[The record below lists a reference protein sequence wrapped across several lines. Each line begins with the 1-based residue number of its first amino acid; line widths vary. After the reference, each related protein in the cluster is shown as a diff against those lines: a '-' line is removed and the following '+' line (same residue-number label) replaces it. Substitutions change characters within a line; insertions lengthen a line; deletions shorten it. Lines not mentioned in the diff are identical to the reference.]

1 VYVRRSFVVS
11 ALSDIFNDF
20 SAFPNTISWFMRI
33 LTFTGKG
40 GVGKTSV
47 SAATAVRLSQLGYRT
62 LVLST
67 DPAHSLSD
75 SFNLPLGAEPTK
87 ITDNLHAIEV
97 NPYVD
102 LKVNWQSVQ
111 KYYTKIFM
119 AQGVSGVMA
128 DEMTIL
134 PGMEELFSLLR
145 IKRYKASGL
154 YDVLV
159 LDTAPTGE
167 TLRLLSLPDT
177 LAWGMKA
184 IKNVNKYLIKPLSKP
199 LSKMSDKIAF
209 FVPPADAIESVDQ
222 VFDELE
228 DIREILTDN
237 KKSTVRLVMNAEK
250 MSIKETMRALTYL
263 NLYGFKVDMVL
274 VNKLLD
280 TNEDSGYL
288 ENWKAIQQK
297 YLGEIEEGFSP
308 LPVKKLRMYEQEI
321 VGLQS
326 LELFAKDMYGDSD
339 PSDMMYDEPPIKF
352 VRNKDVYEVQLKLMF
367 ANPVDIDVWVTGD
380 ELFVQI
386 GNQRKIITLP
396 ISLTGLEPGSAVFK
410 DRWLHIPFDLNRNNH
425 SRSPQDQKM
434 HKGYDRG

>member
-1 VYVRRSFVVS
+1 
-11 ALSDIFNDF
+11 
-20 SAFPNTISWFMRI
+20 MRI

-47 SAATAVRLSQLGYRT
+47 SAATAVRLSELGYRT

-75 SFNLPLGAEPTK
+75 SFNIPLGSDPTK
-87 ITDNLHAIEV
+87 IKENLDAIEV

-102 LKVNWQSVQ
+102 LKENWQSVQ
-111 KYYTKIFM
+111 KYYTRVFM

-145 IKRYKASGL
+145 IKRYKSSGL
-154 YDVLV
+154 YDVMV

-167 TLRLLSLPDT
+167 TLRLLSLPET
-177 LAWGMKA
+177 LSWGMKA
-184 IKNVNKYLIKPLSKP
+184 VKNVNKYIVRPLSKP
-199 LSKMSDKIAF
+199 LSKMSDRIAHYI
-209 FVPPADAIESVDQ
+209 PPEEAIASVDQ

-237 KKSTVRLVMNAEK
+237 EKSTVRLVMNAEK

-274 VNKLLD
+274 VNRLLD
-280 TNEDSGYL
+280 MNEDSGYL
-288 ENWKAIQQK
+288 EKWKTIQQK
-297 YLGEIEEGFSP
+297 YLGEIEEGFAP
-308 LPVKKLRMYEQEI
+308 LPVNKLRMYEQEI
-321 VGLQS
+321 VGLPA
-326 LELFAKDMYGDSD
+326 LEAFARDMYGETD

-352 VRNKDVYEVQLKLMF
+352 VRNGDVYEVQLKLMF
-367 ANPVDIDVWVTGD
+367 ANPSDIDVWVTGD
-380 ELFVQI
+380 ELYLQI
-386 GNQRKIITLP
+386 GSQRKVITLP
-396 ISLTGLEPGSAVFK
+396 ISLTGLEPGDAFFRDK
-410 DRWLHIPFDLNRNNH
+410 WLHIPFDLNG
-425 SRSPQDQKM
+425 Q
-434 HKGYDRG
+434 GDRKAG

>member
-1 VYVRRSFVVS
+1 
-11 ALSDIFNDF
+11 
-20 SAFPNTISWFMRI
+20 MRI

-87 ITDNLHAIEV
+87 IKENLDAIEV

-102 LKVNWQSVQ
+102 LKQNWHSVQ
-111 KYYTKIFM
+111 KYYTRIFM

-184 IKNVNKYLIKPLSKP
+184 VKNVNKYLIKPLSKP
-199 LSKMSDKIAF
+199 LSRMSDKIAF
-209 FVPPADAIESVDQ
+209 FIPPADALDSVDQ

-228 DIREILTDN
+228 DIRDILTDN

-274 VNKLLD
+274 VNRLLD
-280 TNEDSGYL
+280 IYEDCGYQ

-308 LPVKKLRMYEQEI
+308 LPVTKLRMYEQEI
-321 VGLQS
+321 VGLKS
-326 LELFAKDMYGDSD
+326 LEMFAKDMYGDSD

-352 VRNKDVYEVQLKLMF
+352 VRNGNVYEVQLKLMF

-396 ISLTGLEPGSAVFK
+396 ISLTGLEPGDAVFK
-410 DRWLHIPFDLNRNNH
+410 EKWLHIPFDLDRH
-425 SRSPQDQKM
+425 EESRMQKEQ
-434 HKGYDRG
+434 KAYDRG

>member
-1 VYVRRSFVVS
+1 
-11 ALSDIFNDF
+11 
-20 SAFPNTISWFMRI
+20 MRI

-47 SAATAVRLSQLGYRT
+47 SAATAVRLSQMGYRT

-75 SFNLPLGAEPTK
+75 SFNLPLGAEPTR
-87 ITDNLHAIEV
+87 IRENLHAIEV

-102 LKVNWQSVQ
+102 LKQNWQSVQ
-111 KYYTKIFM
+111 KYYTRIFM
-119 AQGVSGVMA
+119 AQGVSGVVA

-145 IKRYKASGL
+145 IKRYKASGA
-154 YDVLV
+154 YDALV

-177 LAWGMKA
+177 LSWGMKA
-184 IKNVNKYLIKPLSKP
+184 VKNVNKYIVRPLSKP
-199 LSKMSDKIAF
+199 LSKMSDKIASF
-209 FVPPADAIESVDQ
+209 IPPADAIDSVDQ

-228 DIREILTDN
+228 DIREILTN
-237 KKSTVRLVMNAEK
+237 NAKSTVRLVMNAEK

-274 VNKLLD
+274 VNRLLD
-280 TNEDSGYL
+280 TKENSGYL

-308 LPVKKLRMYEQEI
+308 LPVRKLKMYEQEI
-321 VGLQS
+321 VGLKA
-326 LELFAKDMYGDSD
+326 LEQFAADIYPDID
-339 PSDMMYDEPPIKF
+339 PSAMMYDEPPIKF
-352 VRNKDVYEVQLKLMF
+352 ERQGDVYEVKLKLMF

-396 ISLTGLEPGSAVFK
+396 LSLTGLEPGDAVFK
-410 DRWLHIPFDLNRNNH
+410 DKWLHIPFDLDREEQSRLQKENRD
-425 SRSPQDQKM
+425 SREAREQNVMQ
-434 HKGYDRG
+434 

>member
-1 VYVRRSFVVS
+1 
-11 ALSDIFNDF
+11 
-20 SAFPNTISWFMRI
+20 MRI

-62 LVLST
+62 LILST

-87 ITDNLHAIEV
+87 VRENLDAIEV

-102 LKVNWQSVQ
+102 LKENWHEVQ
-111 KYYTKIFM
+111 KFYARIFM
-119 AQGVSGVMA
+119 AQGTSGVMT

-145 IKRYKASGL
+145 IKRYKNSGD

-177 LAWGMKA
+177 LSWGIKA
-184 IKNVNKYLIKPLSKP
+184 VKNVTKYIVRPLSKP
-199 LSKMSDKIAF
+199 LSKMSDRISQYI
-209 FVPPADAIESVDQ
+209 PPEAAIDSVDN
-222 VFDELE
+222 VFEELE
-228 DIREILTDN
+228 GIREILTDN
-237 KKSTVRLVMNAEK
+237 LNSTVRLVMNAEK

-274 VNKLLD
+274 VNRLLD
-280 TNEDSGYL
+280 INEESGYL
-288 ENWKAIQQK
+288 EKWKGIQQK
-297 YLGEIEEGFSP
+297 YLAQIEAGFSP
-308 LPVKKLRMYEQEI
+308 LPVKKLKMYDQEV

-326 LELFAKDMYGDSD
+326 LDRFARDMYGDSD
-339 PSDMMYDEPPIKF
+339 PAEMMYDEPPIRF
-352 VRNKDVYEVQLKLMF
+352 VRKKELYEVQLKLMF
-367 ANPVDIDVWVTGD
+367 ANPEDIDVWVTGD
-380 ELFVQI
+380 DLFVHM

-396 ISLTGLEPGSAVFK
+396 ISLTGLEPGDAYFQDK
-410 DRWLHIPFDLNRNNH
+410 WLHIPFDLN
-425 SRSPQDQKM
+425 S
-434 HKGYDRG
+434 HKEHQRDPRYARAID

>member
-1 VYVRRSFVVS
+1 
-11 ALSDIFNDF
+11 
-20 SAFPNTISWFMRI
+20 MRI

-47 SAATAVRLSQLGYRT
+47 SAATAVRLSEMGHRT

-75 SFNLPLGAEPTK
+75 SFNLQLGAEPTK
-87 ITDNLHAIEV
+87 IKENLHAIEV

-102 LKVNWQSVQ
+102 LKQNWHSVQ
-111 KYYTKIFM
+111 KYYTRIFM

-145 IKRYKASGL
+145 IKRYKSAGL
-154 YDVLV
+154 YDALV

-177 LAWGMKA
+177 LSWGMKA
-184 IKNVNKYLIKPLSKP
+184 VKNVNKYIVRPLSKP
-199 LSKMSDKIAF
+199 LSKMSDKIAYYI
-209 FVPPADAIESVDQ
+209 PPEDAIESVDQ

-237 KKSTVRLVMNAEK
+237 VKSTVRLVMNAEK

-280 TNEDSGYL
+280 AQENSGYL
-288 ENWKAIQQK
+288 EKWKGIQQK

-308 LPVKKLRMYEQEI
+308 LPVKKLKMYDQEI
-321 VGLQS
+321 VGVKS
-326 LELFAKDMYGDSD
+326 LEVFARDIYGDTD
-339 PSDMMYDEPPIKF
+339 PSGLMYDEPPIKF
-352 VRNKDVYEVQLKLMF
+352 VRKGDVYEVQLKLMF

-380 ELFVQI
+380 ELYVQI

-396 ISLTGLEPGSAVFK
+396 VSLTGLEPGDAVFK
-410 DRWLHIPFDLNRNNH
+410 DKWLHIPFDLEKQGHHHRTREFN
-425 SRSPQDQKM
+425 KA
-434 HKGYDRG
+434 

>member
-1 VYVRRSFVVS
+1 
-11 ALSDIFNDF
+11 
-20 SAFPNTISWFMRI
+20 MRI

-47 SAATAVRLSQLGYRT
+47 SAATAVRLSELGYRT

-87 ITDNLHAIEV
+87 IKENLHAIEI

-102 LKVNWQSVQ
+102 LKQNWHAVQ
-111 KYYTKIFM
+111 KFYTGIFKP
-119 AQGVSGVMA
+119 QGVSGVVA

-145 IKRYKASGL
+145 IKRYKTSGL

-184 IKNVNKYLIKPLSKP
+184 VKNVTKYIVRPLSKP
-199 LSKMSDKIAF
+199 LSRMSDKIAQYI
-209 FVPPADAIESVDQ
+209 PPEEALDSVDQ

-237 KKSTVRLVMNAEK
+237 QKSTVRLVMNAEK

-274 VNKLLD
+274 VNRLLD
-280 TNEDSGYL
+280 TKENSGYL
-288 ENWKAIQQK
+288 ENWKTIQQK
-297 YLGEIEEGFSP
+297 YLGEIEQSFSP
-308 LPVKKLRMYEQEI
+308 LPVKKLRMYEEEI
-321 VGLQS
+321 VGLKA
-326 LELFAKDMYGDSD
+326 LELFARDMYGETD
-339 PSDMMYDEPPIKF
+339 PADMMYDEPPIKF
-352 VRNKDVYEVQLKLMF
+352 VRTGDIYEVQLKLMF

-380 ELFVQI
+380 ELYVHI
-386 GNQRKIITLP
+386 ENQRKIITLP
-396 ISLTGLEPGSAVFK
+396 ISLTGLEPGDAYFK
-410 DRWLHIPFDLNRNNH
+410 NKWLHIPFDLDNH
-425 SRSPQDQKM
+425 KQ
-434 HKGYDRG
+434 HKTTKQYNKALN

>member
-1 VYVRRSFVVS
+1 
-11 ALSDIFNDF
+11 
-20 SAFPNTISWFMRI
+20 MRI

-87 ITDNLHAIEV
+87 IRENLDAIEV

-102 LKVNWQSVQ
+102 LKQNWHAVQ
-111 KYYTKIFM
+111 KYYTKVFM
-119 AQGVSGVMA
+119 AQGISGVMA

-145 IKRYKASGL
+145 VKRYKASGL

-199 LSKMSDKIAF
+199 LSRMSDKIAF
-209 FVPPADAIESVDQ
+209 FIPPAEAVESVDQ

-237 KKSTVRLVMNAEK
+237 QKSTVRLVMNAEK

-280 TNEDSGYL
+280 TKEDSGYL

-321 VGLQS
+321 VGLKA
-326 LELFAKDMYGDSD
+326 LEMFAKDMYGESD

-352 VRNKDVYEVQLKLMF
+352 VRNGDVYEVQLKLMF

-396 ISLTGLEPGSAVFK
+396 ISLTGLEPGDAVFK
-410 DRWLHIPFDLNRNNH
+410 DKWLHIPFDLNRQEQ
-425 SRSPQDQKM
+425 SRQQKEQ
-434 HKGYDRG
+434 KAYDRG

>member
-1 VYVRRSFVVS
+1 
-11 ALSDIFNDF
+11 
-20 SAFPNTISWFMRI
+20 MRI

-47 SAATAVRLSQLGYRT
+47 SAATAVRLSEMGHRT

-75 SFNLPLGAEPTK
+75 SFNLQLGAEPTK
-87 ITDNLHAIEV
+87 IKENLHAIEV

-102 LKVNWQSVQ
+102 LKQNWHSVQ
-111 KYYTKIFM
+111 KYYTRIFM

-145 IKRYKASGL
+145 IKRYKSSGF
-154 YDVLV
+154 YDALV

-177 LAWGMKA
+177 LSWGMKA
-184 IKNVNKYLIKPLSKP
+184 VKNVNKYIVRPLSKP
-199 LSKMSDKIAF
+199 LSKMSDKIAYYI
-209 FVPPADAIESVDQ
+209 PPEDAIESVDQ

-237 KKSTVRLVMNAEK
+237 VKSTVRLVMNAEK

-280 TNEDSGYL
+280 AQENSGYL
-288 ENWKAIQQK
+288 EKWKGIQQK

-308 LPVKKLRMYEQEI
+308 LPVKKLKMYDQEI
-321 VGLQS
+321 VGVKS
-326 LELFAKDMYGDSD
+326 LEVFAHDIYGDTD
-339 PSDMMYDEPPIKF
+339 PAGLMYDEPPIKF
-352 VRNKDVYEVQLKLMF
+352 VRQGDLYEVQLKLMF

-396 ISLTGLEPGSAVFK
+396 VSLTGLEPGDAVFK
-410 DRWLHIPFDLNRNNH
+410 DKWLHIPFDLERQGHHHRNREYN
-425 SRSPQDQKM
+425 KA
-434 HKGYDRG
+434 

>member
-1 VYVRRSFVVS
+1 
-11 ALSDIFNDF
+11 
-20 SAFPNTISWFMRI
+20 MRI

-75 SFNLPLGAEPTK
+75 SFNLPLGPEPTK
-87 ITDNLHAIEV
+87 IKENLDAIEV

-102 LKVNWQSVQ
+102 LKQNWHSVQ
-111 KYYTKIFM
+111 KYYTRIFM

-184 IKNVNKYLIKPLSKP
+184 VKNVNKYLIKPLSKP
-199 LSKMSDKIAF
+199 LSRMSDKIAF
-209 FVPPADAIESVDQ
+209 FIPPADALDSVDQ

-228 DIREILTDN
+228 DIRDILTDN

-274 VNKLLD
+274 VNRLLD
-280 TNEDSGYL
+280 INEDCGYQ

-321 VGLQS
+321 VGLKS
-326 LELFAKDMYGDSD
+326 LEMFAKDMYGDSD

-352 VRNKDVYEVQLKLMF
+352 VRNGNVYEVQLKLMF

-380 ELFVQI
+380 ELYVQI

-396 ISLTGLEPGSAVFK
+396 ISLTGLEPGDAVFK
-410 DRWLHIPFDLNRNNH
+410 EKWLHIPFDLDRH
-425 SRSPQDQKM
+425 EESRMQKEQ
-434 HKGYDRG
+434 KAYDRG

>member
-1 VYVRRSFVVS
+1 
-11 ALSDIFNDF
+11 
-20 SAFPNTISWFMRI
+20 M
-33 LTFTGKG
+33 
-40 GVGKTSV
+40 
-47 SAATAVRLSQLGYRT
+47 
-62 LVLST
+62 
-67 DPAHSLSD
+67 
-75 SFNLPLGAEPTK
+75 
-87 ITDNLHAIEV
+87 
-97 NPYVD
+97 
-102 LKVNWQSVQ
+102 
-111 KYYTKIFM
+111 
-119 AQGVSGVMA
+119 
-128 DEMTIL
+128 
-134 PGMEELFSLLR
+134 R

-184 IKNVNKYLIKPLSKP
+184 VKNVNKYFIKPLSKP
-199 LSKMSDKIAF
+199 LSKMSNKIAF
-209 FVPPADAIESVDQ
+209 FIPPADAIESVDQ

-274 VNKLLD
+274 VNRLLD
-280 TNEDSGYL
+280 TKEDSGYL

-321 VGLQS
+321 VGLAS
-326 LELFAKDMYGDSD
+326 LEMFAKDMYGDTD

-352 VRNKDVYEVQLKLMF
+352 VRNADVYEVQLKLMF

-396 ISLTGLEPGSAVFK
+396 ISLTGLEPGNAVFK
-410 DRWLHIPFDLNRNNH
+410 DKWLHIPFDLNRQNH
-425 SRSPQDQKM
+425 TRSPKEQKE
-434 HKGYDRG
+434 YERG

>member
-1 VYVRRSFVVS
+1 
-11 ALSDIFNDF
+11 
-20 SAFPNTISWFMRI
+20 MRI

-47 SAATAVRLSQLGYRT
+47 SAATAVRLSELGYRT

-87 ITDNLHAIEV
+87 VKENLHAIEV

-102 LKVNWQSVQ
+102 LKQNWQSVQ

-119 AQGVSGVMA
+119 AQGISGVMA

-184 IKNVNKYLIKPLSKP
+184 VKNVNKYLIKPLSKP

-209 FVPPADAIESVDQ
+209 FIPPADAIESVDQ

-237 KKSTVRLVMNAEK
+237 QKSTVRLVMNAEK

-274 VNKLLD
+274 VNRLLD

-321 VGLQS
+321 VGLKS
-326 LELFAKDMYGDSD
+326 LEMFARDMYGDTD

-352 VRNKDVYEVQLKLMF
+352 VRSGDVYEVQLKLMF

-396 ISLTGLEPGSAVFK
+396 ISLTGLEPGDAVFK
-410 DRWLHIPFDLNRNNH
+410 DKWLHIPFDLDRQNH
-425 SRSPQDQKM
+425 SRSQKEQ
-434 HKGYDRG
+434 KAYDRG

>member
-1 VYVRRSFVVS
+1 
-11 ALSDIFNDF
+11 
-20 SAFPNTISWFMRI
+20 MRI

-87 ITDNLHAIEV
+87 IKENLDAIEV

-102 LKVNWQSVQ
+102 LKQNWHAVQ
-111 KYYTKIFM
+111 KYYTKVFM
-119 AQGVSGVMA
+119 AQGISGVMA

-145 IKRYKASGL
+145 VKRYKASGL

-199 LSKMSDKIAF
+199 LSRMSDKIAF
-209 FVPPADAIESVDQ
+209 FIPPAEAVESVDQ

-237 KKSTVRLVMNAEK
+237 QKSTVRLVMNAEK

-280 TNEDSGYL
+280 TKENSGYL

-321 VGLQS
+321 VGLKS
-326 LELFAKDMYGDSD
+326 LEMFAKDMYGDSD

-352 VRNKDVYEVQLKLMF
+352 VRNGDVYEVQLKLMF

-396 ISLTGLEPGSAVFK
+396 ISLTGLEPGDAVFK
-410 DRWLHIPFDLNRNNH
+410 DKWLHIPFDLNAQVH
-425 SRSPQDQKM
+425 SRSKKEQKA
-434 HKGYDRG
+434 YDRG

>member
-1 VYVRRSFVVS
+1 
-11 ALSDIFNDF
+11 
-20 SAFPNTISWFMRI
+20 MRI

-87 ITDNLHAIEV
+87 IKENLDAIEV

-102 LKVNWQSVQ
+102 LKQNWHSVQ
-111 KYYTKIFM
+111 KYYTRIFM

-184 IKNVNKYLIKPLSKP
+184 VKNVNKYLIKPLSKP
-199 LSKMSDKIAF
+199 LSRMSDKIAF
-209 FVPPADAIESVDQ
+209 FIPPADALDSVDQ

-228 DIREILTDN
+228 DIRDILTDN

-274 VNKLLD
+274 VNRLLD
-280 TNEDSGYL
+280 VNKDCGYQ

-321 VGLQS
+321 VGLTC
-326 LELFAKDMYGDSD
+326 LEMFAKDMYGDTD

-352 VRNKDVYEVQLKLMF
+352 VRIGNVYEVQLKLMF

-380 ELFVQI
+380 ELYVQI

-396 ISLTGLEPGSAVFK
+396 ISLTGLEPGNAVFK
-410 DRWLHIPFDLNRNNH
+410 EKWLHIPFDLDSH
-425 SRSPQDQKM
+425 GQDGGTVQKQQ
-434 HKGYDRG
+434 KVYDRG

>member
-1 VYVRRSFVVS
+1 
-11 ALSDIFNDF
+11 
-20 SAFPNTISWFMRI
+20 MRI

-47 SAATAVRLSQLGYRT
+47 SAATAVRLSDLGYRT

-75 SFNLPLGAEPTK
+75 SFNLSLGSDPTK
-87 ITDNLHAIEV
+87 IKENLYAIEV

-102 LKVNWQSVQ
+102 LKQNWHAVQ
-111 KYYTKIFM
+111 KFYTGIFQ
-119 AQGVSGVMA
+119 AQGVSGVVA
-128 DEMTIL
+128 DEMSIL

-177 LAWGMKA
+177 LSWGMKA
-184 IKNVNKYLIKPLSKP
+184 VKNVTKYIIRPLGKP
-199 LSKMSDKIAF
+199 LSKMSDKIAQYI
-209 FVPPADAIESVDQ
+209 PPDDALDSVDLI
-222 VFDELE
+222 FDELE
-228 DIREILTDN
+228 GIREILTDTQH
-237 KKSTVRLVMNAEK
+237 STVRLVMNAEK

-274 VNKLLD
+274 VNRLLD
-280 TNEDSGYL
+280 TKENSGYL

-297 YLGEIEEGFSP
+297 YLGEIEEGFAP
-308 LPVKKLRMYEQEI
+308 LPVKKLRMYENEI
-321 VGLQS
+321 VGLRA
-326 LELFAKDMYGDSD
+326 LEMFAKDIYGNSD

-352 VRNKDVYEVQLKLMF
+352 VRNGDIYEVQLKLMF
-367 ANPVDIDVWVTGD
+367 ANPVDIDIWVTGD
-380 ELFVQI
+380 ELFVHI

-396 ISLTGLEPGSAVFK
+396 ISLTGLEPGEAFFK
-410 DRWLHIPFDLNRNNH
+410 DRWLHIPFDPNHHKLDRRTTQNNKVLN
-425 SRSPQDQKM
+425 
-434 HKGYDRG
+434 

>member
-1 VYVRRSFVVS
+1 
-11 ALSDIFNDF
+11 
-20 SAFPNTISWFMRI
+20 
-33 LTFTGKG
+33 
-40 GVGKTSV
+40 
-47 SAATAVRLSQLGYRT
+47 
-62 LVLST
+62 
-67 DPAHSLSD
+67 
-75 SFNLPLGAEPTK
+75 
-87 ITDNLHAIEV
+87 
-97 NPYVD
+97 
-102 LKVNWQSVQ
+102 
-111 KYYTKIFM
+111 
-119 AQGVSGVMA
+119 
-128 DEMTIL
+128 

-184 IKNVNKYLIKPLSKP
+184 VKNVNKYIVRPLSKP

-209 FVPPADAIESVDQ
+209 YIPPEDALASVDQ

-228 DIREILTDN
+228 DIREILTN
-237 KKSTVRLVMNAEK
+237 NVTSTVRLVMNAEK

-274 VNKLLD
+274 VNRLLD
-280 TNEDSGYL
+280 TKENSGYL

-297 YLGEIEEGFSP
+297 YLGEIEESFAP

-321 VGLQS
+321 VGLKS
-326 LELFAKDMYGDSD
+326 LEMFARDMYGDTD

-352 VRNKDVYEVQLKLMF
+352 VRNGDIYEVQLKLMF

-380 ELFVQI
+380 ELYVHI

-396 ISLTGLEPGSAVFK
+396 VSLTGLEPGDAVFK
-410 DRWLHIPFDLNRNNH
+410 DKWLHIPFDLNNHEQSRLQKQNN
-425 SRSPQDQKM
+425 KVLN
-434 HKGYDRG
+434 

>member
-1 VYVRRSFVVS
+1 
-11 ALSDIFNDF
+11 
-20 SAFPNTISWFMRI
+20 MRI

-47 SAATAVRLSQLGYRT
+47 SAATAVRLSEMGHRT

-75 SFNLPLGAEPTK
+75 SFNLQLGAEPTK
-87 ITDNLHAIEV
+87 IKENLHAIEV

-102 LKVNWQSVQ
+102 LKENWHSVQ
-111 KYYTKIFM
+111 KYYTRIFM

-145 IKRYKASGL
+145 IKRYKSAGL
-154 YDVLV
+154 YDALV

-177 LAWGMKA
+177 LSWGMKA
-184 IKNVNKYLIKPLSKP
+184 VKNVNKYIVRPLSKP
-199 LSKMSDKIAF
+199 LSKMSDKIAYYI
-209 FVPPADAIESVDQ
+209 PPEDAIESVDQ

-237 KKSTVRLVMNAEK
+237 VKSTVRLVMNAEK

-280 TNEDSGYL
+280 TQENSGYL
-288 ENWKAIQQK
+288 EKWKGIQQK

-308 LPVKKLRMYEQEI
+308 LPVKKLKMYDQEI
-321 VGLQS
+321 VGVKS
-326 LELFAKDMYGDSD
+326 LEVFARDMYGDTD

-352 VRNKDVYEVQLKLMF
+352 VRKGDLYEVQLKLMF

-380 ELFVQI
+380 ELYVQI

-396 ISLTGLEPGSAVFK
+396 ISLTGLEPGDAVFRDK
-410 DRWLHIPFDLNRNNH
+410 WLHIPFDLEKQGQHHRT
-425 SRSPQDQKM
+425 REY
-434 HKGYDRG
+434 HKA

>member
-1 VYVRRSFVVS
+1 
-11 ALSDIFNDF
+11 
-20 SAFPNTISWFMRI
+20 MRI

-62 LVLST
+62 LILST

-75 SFNLPLGAEPTK
+75 SFNLPLGSEPVK
-87 ITDNLHAIEV
+87 IKENLHAIEV

-102 LKVNWQSVQ
+102 LKQNWQSVQ
-111 KYYTKIFM
+111 KFYSKIFVG
-119 AQGVSGVMA
+119 QGVSGVMV

-145 IKRYKASGL
+145 IKRYKASGQ

-184 IKNVNKYLIKPLSKP
+184 VKNINKYLIKPLRKP
-199 LSKMSDKIAF
+199 LSKMGDKIAF
-209 FVPPADAIESVDQ
+209 YIPPADAVDSVDQ
-222 VFDELE
+222 VFDELV

-237 KKSTVRLVMNAEK
+237 ATSTVRLVMNAEK

-274 VNKLLD
+274 VNRLLD
-280 TNEDSGYL
+280 TNENSGYL
-288 ENWKAIQQK
+288 EKWKSIQQT

-321 VGLQS
+321 VGLKS
-326 LELFAKDMYGDSD
+326 LEQFAKDMYGDTD
-339 PSDMMYDEPPIKF
+339 PSEMMYDEPPIKF
-352 VRNKDVYEVQLKLMF
+352 IRKGNVYEVQLKLMF
-367 ANPVDIDVWVTGD
+367 ANPVDLDVWVTGE
-380 ELFVQI
+380 ELYIHI

-396 ISLTGLEPGSAVFK
+396 ISLTGLEPGDAFFK
-410 DRWLHIPFDLNRNNH
+410 DKWLHIPFDLNQHDENH
-425 SRSPQDQKM
+425 KQKD
-434 HKGYDRG
+434 YDKALK

>member
-1 VYVRRSFVVS
+1 
-11 ALSDIFNDF
+11 
-20 SAFPNTISWFMRI
+20 MRI

-47 SAATAVRLSQLGYRT
+47 SAATAVRLSEMGHRT

-87 ITDNLHAIEV
+87 IKENLHAIEV

-102 LKVNWQSVQ
+102 LKQNWHSVQ
-111 KYYTKIFM
+111 KYYTRIFM

-145 IKRYKASGL
+145 IKRYKNSGL
-154 YDVLV
+154 YDALV

-177 LAWGMKA
+177 LSWGIKA
-184 IKNVNKYLIKPLSKP
+184 VKNVTKYIVRPLSKP
-199 LSKMSDKIAF
+199 LSRMSDKIAQY
-209 FVPPADAIESVDQ
+209 VPPEAAIDSVDN
-222 VFDELE
+222 VFEELE
-228 DIREILTDN
+228 GIREILTDN
-237 KKSTVRLVMNAEK
+237 LKSTVRLVMNAEK

-263 NLYGFKVDMVL
+263 NLYGFKVDMVM

-280 TNEDSGYL
+280 TQEDSGYL
-288 ENWKAIQQK
+288 EKWKGIQQK

-308 LPVKKLRMYEQEI
+308 LPVKKLKMYDQEI
-321 VGLQS
+321 VGVKA
-326 LELFAKDMYGDSD
+326 LEVFSHDIYGDTD
-339 PSDMMYDEPPIKF
+339 PSGMMYDEPPIKF
-352 VRNKDVYEVQLKLMF
+352 VRKGDIYEVQLKLMF

-380 ELFVQI
+380 ELFVSI

-396 ISLTGLEPGSAVFK
+396 TSLTGLEPGEAVFK
-410 DRWLHIPFDLNRNNH
+410 DKWLHIPFDLERQGQHQRNRV
-425 SRSPQDQKM
+425 M
-434 HKGYDRG
+434 HKA

>member
-1 VYVRRSFVVS
+1 
-11 ALSDIFNDF
+11 
-20 SAFPNTISWFMRI
+20 MRI

-75 SFNLPLGAEPTK
+75 SFNLPLGAEPTR
-87 ITDNLHAIEV
+87 IRENLHAIEV

-102 LKVNWQSVQ
+102 LKQNWHSVQ
-111 KYYTKIFM
+111 KYYTRIFM
-119 AQGVSGVMA
+119 AQGVSGVVA

-145 IKRYKASGL
+145 IKRYKASGS
-154 YDVLV
+154 YDALV

-177 LAWGMKA
+177 LSWGMKA
-184 IKNVNKYLIKPLSKP
+184 VKNVNKYIVRPLSKP
-199 LSKMSDKIAF
+199 LSKMSDKIASF
-209 FVPPADAIESVDQ
+209 IPPADAIDSVDQ

-228 DIREILTDN
+228 DIREILTN
-237 KKSTVRLVMNAEK
+237 NAKSTVRLVMNAEK

-274 VNKLLD
+274 VNRLLD
-280 TNEDSGYL
+280 TKEDSGYL

-321 VGLQS
+321 VGLKA
-326 LELFAKDMYGDSD
+326 LEQFAADIYTDSN

-352 VRNKDVYEVQLKLMF
+352 ERHGDVYEVKLKLMF

-396 ISLTGLEPGSAVFK
+396 LSLTGLEPGDAVFK
-410 DRWLHIPFDLNRNNH
+410 DKWLHIPFDLDREEQSRLQKENRD
-425 SRSPQDQKM
+425 SREAREQNVFQ
-434 HKGYDRG
+434 

>member
-1 VYVRRSFVVS
+1 
-11 ALSDIFNDF
+11 
-20 SAFPNTISWFMRI
+20 MRI

-47 SAATAVRLSQLGYRT
+47 SAATSVRLSQLGYRT

-87 ITDNLHAIEV
+87 IKENLDAIEV

-102 LKVNWQSVQ
+102 LKQNWHSVQ
-111 KYYTKIFM
+111 KYYTRIFM

-184 IKNVNKYLIKPLSKP
+184 VKNVNKYLIKPLSKP
-199 LSKMSDKIAF
+199 LSRMSDKIAF
-209 FVPPADAIESVDQ
+209 FIPPADALDSVDQ

-228 DIREILTDN
+228 DIRDILTDN

-274 VNKLLD
+274 VNRLLD
-280 TNEDSGYL
+280 INEDCGYQ

-321 VGLQS
+321 VGLKS
-326 LELFAKDMYGDSD
+326 LEMFAKDKYGDSD

-352 VRNKDVYEVQLKLMF
+352 VRNGNVYEVQLKLMF

-380 ELFVQI
+380 ELYVQI

-396 ISLTGLEPGSAVFK
+396 ISLTGLEPGDAVFK
-410 DRWLHIPFDLNRNNH
+410 EKWLHIPFDLDRH
-425 SRSPQDQKM
+425 EESRMQKEQ
-434 HKGYDRG
+434 KAYDRG

>member
-1 VYVRRSFVVS
+1 
-11 ALSDIFNDF
+11 
-20 SAFPNTISWFMRI
+20 MRI

-62 LVLST
+62 LILST

-87 ITDNLHAIEV
+87 IRENLHAVEV

-102 LKVNWQSVQ
+102 LKKNWHAVQ
-111 KYYTKIFM
+111 KFYNGIFL
-119 AQGVSGVMA
+119 AQGISGVVA
-128 DEMTIL
+128 DEMAIL

-145 IKRYKASGL
+145 IKRYKNSGS

-177 LAWGMKA
+177 LSWGVKA
-184 IKNVNKYLIKPLSKP
+184 IKNVSKYIVRPLGKPLA
-199 LSKMSDKIAF
+199 KMSDKIAQYI
-209 FVPPADAIESVDQ
+209 PPEEALDSVDQ

-228 DIREILTDN
+228 GIREILTDN
-237 KKSTVRLVMNAEK
+237 STSTVRLVMNAEK

-274 VNKLLD
+274 VNRLLD
-280 TNEDSGYL
+280 TKEDSGYL
-288 ENWKAIQQK
+288 ENWKTIQQK

-308 LPVKKLRMYEQEI
+308 LPVVKLRMYEQEI
-321 VGLQS
+321 VGLKA
-326 LELFAKDMYGDSD
+326 LEMFAKDMYGDSD
-339 PSDMMYDEPPIKF
+339 PSRMMYDEPPIKF
-352 VRNKDVYEVQLKLMF
+352 VRNGDVYEVQLKLMF

-380 ELFVQI
+380 ELFVHI

-396 ISLTGLEPGSAVFK
+396 ISLTGLEPGEAVFK
-410 DRWLHIPFDLNRNNH
+410 DKWLHIPFDMNHHKESRMTQQQNKVLN
-425 SRSPQDQKM
+425 
-434 HKGYDRG
+434 

>member
-1 VYVRRSFVVS
+1 
-11 ALSDIFNDF
+11 
-20 SAFPNTISWFMRI
+20 MRI

-87 ITDNLHAIEV
+87 IKDNLHAIEV

-102 LKVNWQSVQ
+102 LKENWQSVQ
-111 KYYTKIFM
+111 KYYTRIFM

-274 VNKLLD
+274 VNRLLD
-280 TNEDSGYL
+280 TKEDSGYL

-386 GNQRKIITLP
+386 GNQRKIISLP
-396 ISLTGLEPGSAVFK
+396 ISLTGLEPGNAVFK
-410 DRWLHIPFDLNRNNH
+410 DRWLHIPFDLDRNNH

-434 HKGYDRG
+434 HKEYDQG

>member
-1 VYVRRSFVVS
+1 
-11 ALSDIFNDF
+11 
-20 SAFPNTISWFMRI
+20 MRI

-47 SAATAVRLSQLGYRT
+47 SAATAVRLSELGHRT

-75 SFNLPLGAEPTK
+75 SFNLALGAEPIK
-87 ITDNLHAIEV
+87 IKENLHAIEV

-102 LKVNWQSVQ
+102 LKQNWQSVQ
-111 KYYTKIFM
+111 KYYTRIFM

-145 IKRYKASGL
+145 IKRYKTAGL
-154 YDVLV
+154 YDALV

-177 LAWGMKA
+177 LSWGMKA
-184 IKNVNKYLIKPLSKP
+184 VKNVNKYIMRPLSKP
-199 LSKMSDKIAF
+199 LSRMSDKIAYF
-209 FVPPADAIESVDQ
+209 IPPEDAIESVDQ

-237 KKSTVRLVMNAEK
+237 VKSTVRLVMNAEK

-274 VNKLLD
+274 VNRLLD
-280 TNEDSGYL
+280 TNENSGYL
-288 ENWKAIQQK
+288 EKWKGIQQK

-308 LPVKKLRMYEQEI
+308 LPVKKLKMYDQEI
-321 VGLQS
+321 VGLRS
-326 LELFAKDMYGDSD
+326 LEMFARDMYGDTD
-339 PSDMMYDEPPIKF
+339 PSDLMYNEPPIKF
-352 VRNKDVYEVQLKLMF
+352 VRNGDIYEVQLKLMF

-380 ELFVQI
+380 ELYVQI

-396 ISLTGLEPGSAVFK
+396 ISLTGLEPGDAVFK
-410 DRWLHIPFDLNRNNH
+410 DKWLHIPFDLNHQGQHQR
-425 SRSPQDQKM
+425 QKEFNKM
-434 HKGYDRG
+434 

>member
-1 VYVRRSFVVS
+1 
-11 ALSDIFNDF
+11 
-20 SAFPNTISWFMRI
+20 MRI

-62 LVLST
+62 LILST

-75 SFNLPLGAEPTK
+75 SFNLALGPEPTT
-87 ITDNLHAIEV
+87 IRENLDAIEV

-102 LKVNWQSVQ
+102 LKQNWQSVQ
-111 KYYTKIFM
+111 KYYTKVFM

-177 LAWGMKA
+177 LSWGMKA
-184 IKNVNKYLIKPLSKP
+184 VKNVNKFIIKPLSKP
-199 LSKMSDKIAF
+199 LSRMSDKIASF
-209 FVPPADAIESVDQ
+209 IPPADAIDSVDQ

-228 DIREILTDN
+228 DIRDILTDN
-237 KKSTVRLVMNAEK
+237 DSSTVRLVMNAEK

-274 VNKLLD
+274 VNRLLD
-280 TNEDSGYL
+280 TTEDSGYL

-297 YLGEIEEGFSP
+297 YLGEIDQGFSP
-308 LPVKKLRMYEQEI
+308 LPVKKLKMYEQEI
-321 VGLQS
+321 VGLKA
-326 LELFAKDMYGDSD
+326 LEQFASDMYGDSD
-339 PSDMMYDEPPIKF
+339 PATMMYDEPPIKF
-352 VRNKDVYEVQLKLMF
+352 VKHQDLYEVRLKLMF
-367 ANPVDIDVWVTGD
+367 ANVGEIEIWVTGD

-386 GNQRKIITLP
+386 GSQRKIITLP
-396 ISLTGLEPGSAVFK
+396 MSLTGLEPGQAFFRDK
-410 DRWLHIPFDLNRNNH
+410 WLHIPFDLERQVQ
-425 SRSPQDQKM
+425 SRSQQEQARE
-434 HKGYDRG
+434 HRS

>member
-1 VYVRRSFVVS
+1 
-11 ALSDIFNDF
+11 
-20 SAFPNTISWFMRI
+20 MRI

-75 SFNLPLGAEPTK
+75 SFNLPLGPEPTK
-87 ITDNLHAIEV
+87 IRENLHAIEV

-102 LKVNWQSVQ
+102 LKQNWQSVQ
-111 KYYTKIFM
+111 KFYTKIFM
-119 AQGVSGVMA
+119 GQGVSGVVA

-184 IKNVNKYLIKPLSKP
+184 VKSVTKYIIKPLSKP
-199 LSKMSDKIAF
+199 LSKMGDKIAF
-209 FVPPADAIESVDQ
+209 YVPPADAVDSVDQ
-222 VFDELE
+222 VFDELV
-228 DIREILTDN
+228 DIREILTYN
-237 KKSTVRLVMNAEK
+237 VKSTVRLVMNAEK

-263 NLYGFKVDMVL
+263 NLYGFKVDMIL
-274 VNKLLD
+274 VNRLLD
-280 TNEDSGYL
+280 TKENSGYL
-288 ENWKAIQQK
+288 EKWKTIQQK
-297 YLGEIEEGFSP
+297 YLGEIIEGFAP
-308 LPVKKLRMYEQEI
+308 LPVTQLRMYENEI
-321 VGLQS
+321 VGLKS

-339 PSDMMYDEPPIKF
+339 PSVMMYDEPPIKF
-352 VRNKDVYEVQLKLMF
+352 VRIGNIYQVQLKLMF
-367 ANPVDIDVWVTGD
+367 ANPSDIDVWVTGD
-380 ELFVQI
+380 ELFVHI

-396 ISLTGLEPGSAVFK
+396 ISLTGLEPGEAFFK
-410 DRWLHIPFDLNRNNH
+410 DKWLHIPFDLTQHEENH
-425 SRSPQDQKM
+425 KN
-434 HKGYDRG
+434 KEVNKTVN

>member
-1 VYVRRSFVVS
+1 
-11 ALSDIFNDF
+11 
-20 SAFPNTISWFMRI
+20 MRI

-47 SAATAVRLSQLGYRT
+47 SAATAVRLSELGYRT

-87 ITDNLHAIEV
+87 IKENLHAIEV

-102 LKVNWQSVQ
+102 LKQNWQSVQ
-111 KYYTKIFM
+111 KYYTRIFM
-119 AQGVSGVMA
+119 AQGISGVMA

-184 IKNVNKYLIKPLSKP
+184 VKNVNKYLIKPLSKP
-199 LSKMSDKIAF
+199 LSKMSDRIAF
-209 FVPPADAIESVDQ
+209 FIPPADAIESVDQ

-237 KKSTVRLVMNAEK
+237 QKSTVRLVMNAEK

-274 VNKLLD
+274 VNRLLD

-321 VGLQS
+321 VGLKS
-326 LELFAKDMYGDSD
+326 LEMFARDMYGDTD

-352 VRNKDVYEVQLKLMF
+352 VRSGDVYEVQLKLMF

-396 ISLTGLEPGSAVFK
+396 ISLTGLEPGDAVFK
-410 DRWLHIPFDLNRNNH
+410 DKWLHIPFDLDRQNH
-425 SRSPQDQKM
+425 TRSQKEQ
-434 HKGYDRG
+434 KAYDRG

>member
-1 VYVRRSFVVS
+1 
-11 ALSDIFNDF
+11 
-20 SAFPNTISWFMRI
+20 MRI

-75 SFNLPLGAEPTK
+75 SFNLPLGPEPTK
-87 ITDNLHAIEV
+87 IRENLHAIEV

-102 LKVNWQSVQ
+102 LKQNWQSVQ
-111 KYYTKIFM
+111 KFYTKIFM
-119 AQGVSGVMA
+119 GQGVSGVVA

-184 IKNVNKYLIKPLSKP
+184 VKSVTKYIIKPLSKP
-199 LSKMSDKIAF
+199 LSKMGDKIAF
-209 FVPPADAIESVDQ
+209 YVPPADAVDSVDQ
-222 VFDELE
+222 VFDELV

-237 KKSTVRLVMNAEK
+237 VKSTVRLVMNAEK

-263 NLYGFKVDMVL
+263 NLYGFKVDMIL
-274 VNKLLD
+274 VNRLLD
-280 TNEDSGYL
+280 TKENSGYL
-288 ENWKAIQQK
+288 EKWKTIQQK
-297 YLGEIEEGFSP
+297 YLGEIIEGFAP
-308 LPVKKLRMYEQEI
+308 LPVTQLRMYENEI
-321 VGLQS
+321 VGLKS

-339 PSDMMYDEPPIKF
+339 PSVMMYDEPPIKF
-352 VRNKDVYEVQLKLMF
+352 VRIGNIYQVQLKLMF
-367 ANPVDIDVWVTGD
+367 ANPSDIDVWVTGD
-380 ELFVQI
+380 ELFVHI

-396 ISLTGLEPGSAVFK
+396 ISLTGLEPGEAFFK
-410 DRWLHIPFDLNRNNH
+410 DKWLHIPFDLTQHEENH
-425 SRSPQDQKM
+425 KN
-434 HKGYDRG
+434 KEVNKTVN

>member
-1 VYVRRSFVVS
+1 
-11 ALSDIFNDF
+11 
-20 SAFPNTISWFMRI
+20 MRI

-47 SAATAVRLSQLGYRT
+47 SAATAVRLSELGYRT

-87 ITDNLHAIEV
+87 IKENLHAIEV

-102 LKVNWQSVQ
+102 LKQNWQSVQ
-111 KYYTKIFM
+111 KYYTRIFM
-119 AQGVSGVMA
+119 AQGISGVMA

-177 LAWGMKA
+177 LSWGMKA
-184 IKNVNKYLIKPLSKP
+184 VKNVNKYLIKPLSKP

-209 FVPPADAIESVDQ
+209 FIPPADAIESVDQ

-228 DIREILTDN
+228 DIRDILTDN
-237 KKSTVRLVMNAEK
+237 QKSTVRLVMNAEK

-274 VNKLLD
+274 VNRLLD

-321 VGLQS
+321 VGLKS
-326 LELFAKDMYGDSD
+326 LEMFAKDMYGDTD

-352 VRNKDVYEVQLKLMF
+352 VRNGDVYEVQLKLMF

-396 ISLTGLEPGSAVFK
+396 ISLTGLEPGDAVFK
-410 DRWLHIPFDLNRNNH
+410 DKWLHIPFDLDRQNH
-425 SRSPQDQKM
+425 SRSQKEQNA
-434 HKGYDRG
+434 YDRG

>member
-1 VYVRRSFVVS
+1 
-11 ALSDIFNDF
+11 
-20 SAFPNTISWFMRI
+20 MRI

-47 SAATAVRLSQLGYRT
+47 SAATAVRLSEIGYRT

-87 ITDNLHAIEV
+87 IKENLHAIEV

-102 LKVNWQSVQ
+102 LKQNWQAVQ
-111 KYYTKIFM
+111 KFYTGIFK
-119 AQGVSGVMA
+119 AQGVSGVVA

-145 IKRYKASGL
+145 IKRYNASGL

-177 LAWGMKA
+177 LSWGMKA
-184 IKNVNKYLIKPLSKP
+184 VKNVTKYIVRPLSKP
-199 LSKMSDKIAF
+199 LSRMSDKIANY
-209 FVPPADAIESVDQ
+209 VPSEAVLDSVDQ

-237 KKSTVRLVMNAEK
+237 KNSTVRLVMNAEK

-263 NLYGFKVDMVL
+263 NLYGFKVDMVV
-274 VNKLLD
+274 VNRLLD
-280 TNEDSGYL
+280 TKEDSGYL
-288 ENWKAIQQK
+288 ENWKKIQQK
-297 YLGEIEEGFSP
+297 YLGEIIEGFSP
-308 LPVKKLRMYEQEI
+308 LPVSQLRMYEQEV
-321 VGLQS
+321 VGLKA

-339 PSDMMYDEPPIKF
+339 PSEMMYDEPPIKF
-352 VRNKDVYEVQLKLMF
+352 VRTGDIYEVQLKLMF

-380 ELFVQI
+380 ELFVHI
-386 GNQRKIITLP
+386 ENQRKIITLP
-396 ISLTGLEPGSAVFK
+396 VSLTGLEPGDAYFK
-410 DRWLHIPFDLNRNNH
+410 EKWLHIPFDLNNH
-425 SRSPQDQKM
+425 KQNGSTR
-434 HKGYDRG
+434 

>member
-1 VYVRRSFVVS
+1 
-11 ALSDIFNDF
+11 
-20 SAFPNTISWFMRI
+20 MRI

-47 SAATAVRLSQLGYRT
+47 SAATAVRLSDMGYRT
-62 LVLST
+62 LILST

-75 SFNLPLGAEPTK
+75 SFNLPLGPEPTK
-87 ITDNLHAIEV
+87 IRENLHAIEV

-102 LKVNWQSVQ
+102 LKQNWQSVQ
-111 KYYTKIFM
+111 KYYAKVFM
-119 AQGVSGVMA
+119 AQGVSGVMT

-184 IKNVNKYLIKPLSKP
+184 IKNVNKYIIRPLSKP
-199 LSKMSDKIAF
+199 LSKMSDKIAH
-209 FVPPADAIESVDQ
+209 FVPPEDAIESVDQ

-228 DIREILTDN
+228 DIRDILTDN
-237 KKSTVRLVMNAEK
+237 VKSTVRLVMNAEK

-274 VNKLLD
+274 VNRLLD
-280 TNEDSGYL
+280 TEEDSGYL
-288 ENWKAIQQK
+288 EKWKTIQQK
-297 YLGEIEEGFSP
+297 YLGEIEEGFAP
-308 LPVKKLRMYEQEI
+308 LPVKKLRMYEREI
-321 VGLQS
+321 VGLEA
-326 LELFAKDMYGDSD
+326 LDRFAKDMYGDTD

-352 VRNKDVYEVQLKLMF
+352 VRIKDVYEVQLKLMF

-380 ELFVQI
+380 ELYVQI

-396 ISLTGLEPGSAVFK
+396 ISLTGLEPGNAVFK
-410 DRWLHIPFDLNRNNH
+410 DKWLHIPFDLDRNEQ
-425 SRSPQDQKM
+425 SRLQNESKSHHNQ
-434 HKGYDRG
+434 RA

>member
-1 VYVRRSFVVS
+1 
-11 ALSDIFNDF
+11 
-20 SAFPNTISWFMRI
+20 MRI

-87 ITDNLHAIEV
+87 IKENLDAIEV

-102 LKVNWQSVQ
+102 LKKNWHAVQ
-111 KYYTKIFM
+111 KYYTRVFM
-119 AQGVSGVMA
+119 AQGISGVMA

-145 IKRYKASGL
+145 VKRYKASGL

-177 LAWGMKA
+177 LAGGMKA
-184 IKNVNKYLIKPLSKP
+184 IKIVNKYLIKPLSKP
-199 LSKMSDKIAF
+199 LSRMSDKIAF
-209 FVPPADAIESVDQ
+209 FIPPADAVESVDQ
-222 VFDELE
+222 VFEELE

-280 TNEDSGYL
+280 TKENSGYL

-308 LPVKKLRMYEQEI
+308 LPVKKLKMYEQEI
-321 VGLQS
+321 VGLKS
-326 LELFAKDMYGDSD
+326 LEMFAKDMYGDSD

-352 VRNKDVYEVQLKLMF
+352 VRNGDVYEVQLKLMF

-396 ISLTGLEPGSAVFK
+396 ISLTGLEPGDAVFK
-410 DRWLHIPFDLNRNNH
+410 DKWLHIPFDLNDQEH
-425 SRSPQDQKM
+425 SRSQKEQ
-434 HKGYDRG
+434 KAYDRG

>member
-1 VYVRRSFVVS
+1 
-11 ALSDIFNDF
+11 
-20 SAFPNTISWFMRI
+20 MRI

-87 ITDNLHAIEV
+87 IRENLDAIEV

-102 LKVNWQSVQ
+102 LKQNWHAVQ
-111 KYYTKIFM
+111 KYYTKVFM
-119 AQGVSGVMA
+119 AQGISGVMA

-145 IKRYKASGL
+145 VKRYKASGL

-199 LSKMSDKIAF
+199 LSRMSDKIAF
-209 FVPPADAIESVDQ
+209 FIPPADAVESVDQ

-237 KKSTVRLVMNAEK
+237 QKSTVRLVMNAEK

-280 TNEDSGYL
+280 TKEDSGYL

-352 VRNKDVYEVQLKLMF
+352 VRNGDVYEVQLKLMF

-396 ISLTGLEPGSAVFK
+396 ISLTGLEPGDAVFK
-410 DRWLHIPFDLNRNNH
+410 DKWLHIPFDLNRQEQ
-425 SRSPQDQKM
+425 SRQQKEQ
-434 HKGYDRG
+434 KAYDRG

>member
-1 VYVRRSFVVS
+1 
-11 ALSDIFNDF
+11 
-20 SAFPNTISWFMRI
+20 MRI

-47 SAATAVRLSQLGYRT
+47 SAATSVRLSQLGYRT

-87 ITDNLHAIEV
+87 IKENLDAIEV

-102 LKVNWQSVQ
+102 LKQNWHSVQ
-111 KYYTKIFM
+111 KYYTRIFM

-184 IKNVNKYLIKPLSKP
+184 VKNVNKYLIKPLSKP
-199 LSKMSDKIAF
+199 LSRMSDKIAF
-209 FVPPADAIESVDQ
+209 FIPPADALDSVDQ

-228 DIREILTDN
+228 DIRDILTDN

-274 VNKLLD
+274 VNRLLD
-280 TNEDSGYL
+280 INEDCGYQ

-321 VGLQS
+321 VGLKS
-326 LELFAKDMYGDSD
+326 LEMFAKDMYGDSD

-352 VRNKDVYEVQLKLMF
+352 VRNGNVYEVQLKLMF

-380 ELFVQI
+380 ELYVQI

-396 ISLTGLEPGSAVFK
+396 ISLTGLEPGDAVFK
-410 DRWLHIPFDLNRNNH
+410 EKWLHIPFDLDRH
-425 SRSPQDQKM
+425 EESRMQKEQ
-434 HKGYDRG
+434 KAYDRG